1 MHWFGP
7 IVAAGTFG
15 CLWLPMFL
23 VGCTLGLAGL
33 ALWIWMLIE
42 VLTRETDEGSSRLIW
57 ALVIVFTHWL
67 GALIYLLVR
76 RQKRIRK
83 LGK

>member
-1 MHWFGP
+1 MSPSSLCWGAFGP
-7 IVAAGTFG
+7 AWLVLCIFG
-15 CLWLPMFL
+15 GL
-23 VGCTLGLAGL
+23 VGVAGM

-42 VLTRETDEGSSRLIW
+42 VLTRETDEGSNRLIW

-67 GALIYLLVR
+67 GALIYLIVR
-76 RQKRIRK
+76 RPERIRK